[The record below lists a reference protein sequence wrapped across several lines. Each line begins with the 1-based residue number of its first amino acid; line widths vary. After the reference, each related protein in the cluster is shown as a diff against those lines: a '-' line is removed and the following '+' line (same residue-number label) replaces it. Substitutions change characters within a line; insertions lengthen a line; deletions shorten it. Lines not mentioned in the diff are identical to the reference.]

1 MLELLRALFGQKA
14 PEVSPSEAHKMHDKE
29 DVATLILDV
38 RQPAEYAWGTIS
50 GAERIPLTQLGRRLE
65 ALPRQKKILTI
76 CQSSHRSPIAAR
88 MLRNAGYEAINVE
101 GGMSAWKEA
110 GLPLET

>member
-14 PEVSPSEAHKMHDKE
+14 PEVSPEEAYEMHDAE
-29 DVATLILDV
+29 DFPTLILDV
-38 RQPAEYAWGTIS
+38 RQPAEYQWGTIS
-50 GAERIPLTQLGRRLE
+50 GAERIPLTQLGKRLE

-88 MLRNAGYEAINVE
+88 MLRNVGFEAINVE
-101 GGMSAWKEA
+101 GGMSAWREA